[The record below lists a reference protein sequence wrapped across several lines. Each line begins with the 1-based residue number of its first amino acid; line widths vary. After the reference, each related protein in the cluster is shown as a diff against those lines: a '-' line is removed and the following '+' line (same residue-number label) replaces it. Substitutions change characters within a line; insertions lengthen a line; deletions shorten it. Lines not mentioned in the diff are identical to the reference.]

1 VRVSPQ
7 GYAEV
12 YAGFRWRIPEH
23 SNIAEAMW
31 DRHVGSN
38 RTALIYETDSTVARM
53 TFGYLQ
59 EHSRR
64 LANALSAL
72 GLGSGDR
79 IGILFPPSDT
89 SVRDEEGYF

>member
-7 GYAEV
+7 CYAEV
-12 YAGFRWRIPEH
+12 YAGFRWRIPERF
-23 SNIAEAMW
+23 NIADAVC

-38 RTALIYETDSTVARM
+38 RTALIYETGSAVAQM
-53 TFGYLQ
+53 TFGHFQ
-59 EHSRR
+59 ERSRR

-79 IGILFPPSDT
+79 MWTPADWAWAG
-89 SVRDEEGYF
+89 